1 MELDVGSKSI
11 LKASL
16 YSLLVVV
23 EVEEDTTILILNVV
37 VGVVQ
42 QYTFRIVILKRH
54 VLGVGMVCKKALKK
68 EHDETLYME
77 QLDKNFEIYLPVQIT
92 IKLP

>member
-1 MELDVGSKSI
+1 
-11 LKASL
+11 
-16 YSLLVVV
+16 
-23 EVEEDTTILILNVV
+23 
-37 VGVVQ
+37 
-42 QYTFRIVILKRH
+42 